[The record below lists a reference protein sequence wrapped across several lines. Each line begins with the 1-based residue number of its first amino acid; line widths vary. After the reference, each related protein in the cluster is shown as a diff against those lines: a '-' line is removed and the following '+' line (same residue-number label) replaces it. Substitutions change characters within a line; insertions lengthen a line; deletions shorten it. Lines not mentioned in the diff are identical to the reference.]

1 MPQKSEFKVYPD
13 RLGAAGEML
22 SSCKTKAQSLAQQLS
37 DVQRNITGSASS
49 IGMLAKS
56 VAVLQENLTSQAKRM
71 EQAAALAKFSAARY
85 SNAQRQLLGQPLLK
99 EGQLPSAGGK
109 GSAGASSAGEAGKA
123 SGDAGKGTGKAA
135 GDAGKGTG
143 KAAGDAGKGARKTVG
158 ASAGIGAAAAAAGT
172 WAYGYE
178 KHTTVTGPLKWKDVK
193 DSYWLA
199 YVKRQKGADGKEEE
213 SVSTYYGKTSTSQSI
228 SFLEPTGIGS
238 YRMKDAAGRL
248 DRFATG
254 VAGLEKKIGDKL
266 TINRFAK
273 HDPLNSA
280 NDLRNDWSDRVWEG
294 KRVPK
299 NPAKPNGSKKLEM
312 ERHLTDADKKKN
324 AFSKE
329 IVGAKIV
336 QWNKE
341 KTVTAFGLSAEKKG
355 KYTEGSASLSLLTA
369 SAGASAGAGVYYV
382 VKNGRKVLAVGAD
395 AHAGASASVLKGDA
409 SGKAGYAPDVMK
421 DVLGKDFQI
430 AGVEGGASGKVGH
443 VEAEGGAK
451 ARIVDGKLELAAEGG
466 AGAYAAKGSISGK
479 AGLLGIKVGATAEA
493 NVGIGVSGKI
503 GITGGKLRCEFG
515 ASLGIGFKIKFD
527 IDVQGAVDAVKN
539 GIQKAAGAVAAAA
552 KSVGNAFKTAGKAIA
567 NFFSGW

>member
-123 SGDAGKGTGKAA
+123 SGDAGKGTGKAS
-135 GDAGKGTG
+135 GDASKGTG
-143 KAAGDAGKGARKTVG
+143 KAAGDAGKGARKTAG

-238 YRMKDAAGRL
+238 YRVKDAASRL
-248 DRFATG
+248 DRFAAG
-254 VAGLEKKIGDKL
+254 VAGLEKKVGDKL

-273 HDPLNSA
+273 RDPLNKD

-299 NPAKPNGSKKLEM
+299 NPAKPNGPKKLEM

-329 IVGAKIV
+329 ITGAKIA

-341 KTVTAFGLSAEKKG
+341 KTVTAFGLSVEKKG
-355 KYTEGSASLSLLTA
+355 KHTEGSASLSLLTA

-382 VKNGRKVLAVGAD
+382 VKNGKKVLAAGVD

-421 DVLGKDFQI
+421 DVLG
-430 AGVEGGASGKVGH
+430 
-443 VEAEGGAK
+443 
-451 ARIVDGKLELAAEGG
+451 RISRLQV
-466 AGAYAAKGSISGK
+466 
-479 AGLLGIKVGATAEA
+479 
-493 NVGIGVSGKI
+493 
-503 GITGGKLRCEFG
+503 
-515 ASLGIGFKIKFD
+515 
-527 IDVQGAVDAVKN
+527 
-539 GIQKAAGAVAAAA
+539 
-552 KSVGNAFKTAGKAIA
+552 
-567 NFFSGW
+567 

>member
-123 SGDAGKGTGKAA
+123 SGDAGKG
-135 GDAGKGTG
+135 
-143 KAAGDAGKGARKTVG
+143 ARKTVG
-158 ASAGIGAAAAAAGT
+158 ASVAAAAGT

-228 SFLEPTGIGS
+228 SFREPVGIGS
-238 YRMKDAAGRL
+238 YRVKDAASRL
-248 DRFATG
+248 DRFAAG
-254 VAGLEKKIGDKL
+254 VADLEKKVGDKL

-273 HDPLNSA
+273 RDPLNKD

-312 ERHLTDADKKKN
+312 ERHLTSADKKKN

-329 IVGAKIV
+329 IVGEKIV

-355 KYTEGSASLSLLTA
+355 KHTEGSASLSLLTA

-382 VKNGRKVLAVGAD
+382 VKDGKKVPAAGVE
-395 AHAGASASVLKGDA
+395 AHAGASASVFKVDA
-409 SGKAGYAPDVMK
+409 SGKAGYAPDALK
-421 DVLGKDFQI
+421 DFLGKDFQL

-451 ARIVDGKLELAAEGG
+451 ARVVDGKLELAAEGS
-466 AGAYAAKGSISGK
+466 AGAYAAKGSVSGK
-479 AGLLGIKVGATAEA
+479 AGLLGVKVGATAEA
-493 NVGIGVSGKI
+493 NVGIGVTGKI
-503 GITGGKLRCEFG
+503 GITGGKFRCEFG
-515 ASLGIGFKIKFD
+515 ASVGIGFKIKFD
-527 IDVQGAVDAVKN
+527 IDAQGAVDAVKN
-539 GIQKAAGAVAAAA
+539 GIQKAAGAVAGAA

>member
-49 IGMLAKS
+49 IGMIAKS
-56 VAVLQENLTSQAKRM
+56 VEVLQENLTSQAKRM

-99 EGQLPSAGGK
+99 EGQLPQAGGK
-109 GSAGASSAGEAGKA
+109 GSAGTNSAG
-123 SGDAGKGTGKAA
+123 DV
-135 GDAGKGTG
+135 GKGTG
-143 KAAGDAGKGARKTVG
+143 KAAGDAGKGARKAAG
-158 ASAGIGAAAAAAGT
+158 GSAGIGAAAAAAAAAGT
-172 WAYGYE
+172 WKYGYE
-178 KHTTVTGPLKWKDVK
+178 KHTTSTGPLKWKDVK

-355 KYTEGSASLSLLTA
+355 KHTEGSASLSLLTA

-451 ARIVDGKLELAAEGG
+451 ARVVDGKLELAAEGG
-466 AGAYAAKGSISGK
+466 AGAYAAKGSVSGK
-479 AGLLGIKVGATAEA
+479 AGLLGVKVGATAEA

-515 ASLGIGFKIKFD
+515 ASLGIGFKLKFEL
-527 IDVQGAVDAVKN
+527 DVQGAVDAVKN

-552 KSVGNAFKTAGKAIA
+552 KAVGNAFKTAGKAIA